1 MFKRILVPLDGSEL
15 SELALP
21 YAEELAGTFNS
32 EVELVYVCESE
43 ESQYRHMYH
52 LYIEQIAEQVRSHIK
67 AYRTGEKRLTAR
79 VKPVVLDGDPAAE
92 IIDYAEKN
100 DISLI
105 VMVSHGRSGVMLWV
119 MGSIATRV
127 VQGTSKPMLFIR
139 AGTPGLK
146 VGKGEMFSKILVPLD
161 GSDAGEVTLP
171 YIKELTNK
179 LKSEVTLLQVVEPG
193 QYVHTVGG
201 LNYILFSEQQVEAMK
216 AETKQYLEGV
226 KRKLINTEAT
236 LRSEVK
242 TGNAA
247 QEIIKLA
254 DETSTRLV
262 AISTHGRSGVKRWVS
277 GSVAHKVLQ
286 AGHTP
291 LLLVRVLGG

>member
-32 EVELVYVCESE
+32 EVELVYVCEPGE
-43 ESQYRHMYH
+43 NEYRHMYH
-52 LYIEQIAEQVRSHIK
+52 LYVEQMAEQVRSHIK
-67 AYRTGEKRLTAR
+67 AYHTGEKRPTAI

-105 VMVSHGRSGVMLWV
+105 VIVSHGRSGVMLWV

-127 VQGTSKPMLFIR
+127 IQGTSKPVLFIR
-139 AGTPGLK
+139 ASIPGLK
-146 VGKGEMFSKILVPLD
+146 VGKGEIFSKILVPLD
-161 GSDAGEVTLP
+161 GSEAGEVTLP
-171 YIKELTNK
+171 YIKEFTSK
-179 LKSEVTLLQVVEPG
+179 LKPKVTLLQVVEPG

-201 LNYILFSEQQVEAMK
+201 LNYVLFSEQRVEAMK
-216 AETKQYLEGV
+216 AETKQYLEEV
-226 KRKLINTEAT
+226 KKRLEDTEAT
-236 LRSEVK
+236 IRSEVK

-254 DETSTRLV
+254 GETNTRLV
-262 AISTHGRSGVKRWVS
+262 AISTHGRSGVRRWVS

>member
-67 AYRTGEKRLTAR
+67 AYRTGEKRLTAG

>member
-1 MFKRILVPLDGSEL
+1 MFKRILVSLDGSEL

-32 EVELVYVCESE
+32 EVELVYVCESG

>member
-1 MFKRILVPLDGSEL
+1 MFKRILVSLDGSEL

-32 EVELVYVCESE
+32 EVELVYVCEPD
-43 ESQYRHMYH
+43 ESQYRHMHH
-52 LYIEQIAEQVRSHIK
+52 LYIEKIAEQMRSHIK
-67 AYRTGEKRLTAR
+67 AYHTGEKRPTAR
-79 VKPVVLDGDPAAE
+79 VKPIVLDGDPAAE

-100 DISLI
+100 NISLI

-119 MGSIATRV
+119 MGSVAIRV
-127 VQGTSKPMLFIR
+127 IQGTSKPVLFIR
-139 AGTPGLK
+139 ASTPGLK
-146 VGKGEMFSKILVPLD
+146 VGKRKMFSKILVPLD
-161 GSDAGEVTLP
+161 GSETGEVTLP
-171 YIKELTNK
+171 YIKEFTSK
-179 LKSEVTLLQVVEPG
+179 LKSEVTLLQVVVPG

-201 LNYILFSEQQVEAMK
+201 LNYVLFSEQQVETMK
-216 AETKQYLEGV
+216 AEAKQYLEEV
-226 KRKLINTEAT
+226 KRSLIDTEAT
-236 LRSEVK
+236 IRSEVK

-254 DETSTRLV
+254 DETDTRLV
-262 AISTHGRSGVKRWVS
+262 AISTHGRSGVRRWVA